1 MNSYGLLPNPINKT
15 IEDLILT
22 SSPNFNYLY
31 SNFSIK
37 YQDDQ
42 IFSQLPT
49 TLSAIVYGADLN
61 NLDSNRNSN
70 QVYNATWLRTQM
82 CSPNTNY
89 LLRGSV
95 YLNDYLC
102 NKLNSSQLVNLF
114 VTISSQID
122 FTAVRAKV

>member
-1 MNSYGLLPNPINKT
+1 M
-15 IEDLILT
+15 
-22 SSPNFNYLY
+22 
-31 SNFSIK
+31 
-37 YQDDQ
+37 
-42 IFSQLPT
+42 
-49 TLSAIVYGADLN
+49 YGADLN

-82 CSPNTNY
+82 CSPYTNY
-89 LLRGSV
+89 LLKGSV